1 MNINKV
7 LPDRFLEWFG
17 RIGSIVHFG
26 ISFWKHFFNPPF
38 EWRELISQIYL
49 LGYKSFTLIGI
60 TSFIVGMVFT
70 MQSYPTMAS
79 LGTQSWIPTMI
90 SISMV
95 REIGPLI
102 TGLIFAGKV
111 GSGIG
116 AELGS
121 MRVTEQIDAMEVSG
135 TKPMNFLV
143 VTRVSA
149 ATIAVPLLVLY
160 ADLLSFTGSYFALSS
175 VEDITLQ
182 LYLNQV
188 MSAITFIDLLPSLLK
203 SAFFGLAV
211 GLVSCYQGYTA
222 DKGTRG
228 VGQAANISV
237 VVSSFIIFL
246 IDLIMV
252 QIQSLYL

>member
-1 MNINKV
+1 V
-7 LPDRFLEWFG
+7 
-17 RIGSIVHFG
+17 
-26 ISFWKHFFNPPF
+26 
-38 EWRELISQIYL
+38 
-49 LGYKSFTLIGI
+49 FTL
-60 TSFIVGMVFT
+60 
-70 MQSYPTMAS
+70 QSRPVLLDFGAES
-79 LGTQSWIPTMI
+79 LLPSMI
-90 SISMV
+90 SISIF
-95 REIGPLI
+95 REIGPVITALI
-102 TGLIFAGKV
+102 CAGKIS
-111 GSGIG
+111 SGIG
-116 AELGS
+116 AELGA
-121 MRVTEQIDAMEVSG
+121 MKVTEQIDAMEVSG